1 MQATL
6 AGRAIIAEQTA
17 AFWFEP
23 DGPFQFTPG
32 QTVDLTIP
40 EPLFR
45 DDGGTTRTFSI
56 ASPPG
61 EPRLMVGTRLR
72 GSAMKRSLLEAPFG
86 LRVEIDGPYGSFTL
100 HQNAAKPAVLIAG
113 GIGITPF
120 HCMIGDATNRRLQ
133 RSITLVY
140 ANRKP
145 RDVAWI
151 ADLEAWAAQNPN
163 FRLIAT
169 VTDPADGEPW
179 RHETG
184 RVDKAFLLR
193 HLQVTPDTIFYI
205 AGPPGL
211 VGAMQVLVPEVGADP
226 DNVRAEEF
234 AGY

>member
-6 AGRAIIAEQTA
+6 ADRAIIAERTA
-17 AFWFEP
+17 AFSFEP

-32 QTVDLTIP
+32 QTCDLTIP
-40 EPLFR
+40 DPLYR

-56 ASPPG
+56 ASLPG
-61 EPRLMVGTRLR
+61 EARLMFGTRLR
-72 GSAMKRSLLEAPFG
+72 GSAMKRSLLDAPLG
-86 LRVEIDGPYGSFTL
+86 LGVEIDGPSGSFTL
-100 HQNAAKPAVLIAG
+100 HHNAAKPAILIAG

-120 HCMIGDATNRRLQ
+120 RSMIGEATRRGLR

-140 ANRKP
+140 ANRSP
-145 RDVAWI
+145 RDVAWLP
-151 ADLEAWAAQNPN
+151 DLETWAAQNAN

-169 VTDPADGEPW
+169 VTDTTPGEPW

-193 HLQVTPDTIFYI
+193 HLQVTADAIFYV

-211 VGAMQVLVPEVGADP
+211 VGAMQTVLPEIGADP

>member
-6 AGRAIIAEQTA
+6 ADRAIIAERTA
-17 AFWFEP
+17 AFSFEP

-56 ASPPG
+56 ASLPG
-61 EPRLMVGTRLR
+61 APRLMVGTRLR
-72 GSAMKRSLLEAPFG
+72 GSAMKRSLMEAPLG

-100 HQNAAKPAVLIAG
+100 HHNAAKPAVLIAG

-120 HCMIGDATNRRLQ
+120 HSMIGDATKRRLQ
-133 RSITLVY
+133 QSITLVY
-140 ANRKP
+140 ANRNP
-145 RDVAWI
+145 RAVAWLP
-151 ADLEAWAAQNPN
+151 DLETWAAENPN
-163 FRLIAT
+163 FRLVAT
-169 VTDPADGEPW
+169 VTDGTNGEAW

-184 RVDKAFLLR
+184 PVDKAFLLR
-193 HLQVTPDTIFYI
+193 HLQVTPDTIFYL

-211 VGAMQVLVPEVGADP
+211 VGAMQAVLPEIGADP